1 MGQNQ
6 ALPSRIPAPVP
17 GYPHAQTITKHLLSV
32 NLNEIA
38 SPLRVRN
45 DSFFDSMKEGS
56 SLLIAFFVISIP
68 CPTVGLGGFEHEM
81 VQKLR
86 DFCIPAHDIPETFA
100 GLFQGRG

>member
-1 MGQNQ
+1 MDQNQ
-6 ALPSRIPAPVP
+6 ALPSKIPAPFP
-17 GYPHAQTITKHLLSV
+17 GVTHAETITISLLSV

-68 CPTVGLGGFEHEM
+68 CPTVGLEVNTADYPLLHSLMNKTRQTCF
-81 VQKLR
+81 VY
-86 DFCIPAHDIPETFA
+86 
-100 GLFQGRG
+100 